1 MTGSLPQSPKISTSK
16 EGPAGSSGDAL
27 SPQTGNGEE
36 APIGRL
42 TSRQFWGCLALSVTI
57 FVFSTGPVWRHPWDV
72 GVLNYAIF
80 VSYIPIPLLVIA
92 CLAWNRTLSL
102 RGFFLDTLVLTL
114 IKYSITF
121 SLALGLWIVAPEPE
135 GLQVAHGARFPVTM
149 TEPAPTPSIINAAE
163 TGSLSGVVTD
173 ASGRPAEGAL
183 VFIASGLE
191 KLVFAAPEEPLLLE
205 NNGTG
210 ISPRVAVARLR
221 QPIQAKSTD
230 GHLHT
235 FIASRDGTALFNTPL
250 LPSGTWTSVGLRD
263 AGLLT
268 VHCSVHQH
276 AKTEAA
282 AHLAV
287 LDHPFYGFTGA
298 DGRFRFNAVPAASLR
313 VTAFHPEL
321 GTVTQDARLEAGA
334 APELSLSLVKRQ

>member
-1 MTGSLPQSPKISTSK
+1 MSFSPPT
-16 EGPAGSSGDAL
+16 EGD
-27 SPQTGNGEE
+27 EE

-42 TSRQFWGCLALSVTI
+42 TPRQFWGCLAISVTI

-72 GVLNYAIF
+72 SVLNYAIL

-92 CLAWNRTLSL
+92 CLAWNRTLNL

-121 SLALGLWIVAPEPE
+121 SLALGLWVVAPEPAA
-135 GLQVAHGARFPVTM
+135 LQVAHGARFPVTM
-149 TEPAPTPSIINAAE
+149 VEPAPTPSVIGEAE

-191 KLVFAAPEEPLLLE
+191 RFVFAAPEEPLILE

-210 ISPRVAVARLR
+210 VSPRVAVARLR
-221 QPIQAKSTD
+221 QPIQARSTD

-250 LPSGTWTSVGLRD
+250 LSSGTWTSVGLRD
-263 AGLLT
+263 SGLLT

-276 AKTEAA
+276 AKTEAV
-282 AHLAV
+282 AHLVV
-287 LDHPFYGFTGA
+287 LDHPFHGFTGA
-298 DGRFRFNAVPAASLR
+298 DGRFRFNTVPAAALR

-321 GTVTQDARLEAGA
+321 GVVTQEARLDAGA
-334 APELSLSLVKRQ
+334 APELSLSLAKRQ